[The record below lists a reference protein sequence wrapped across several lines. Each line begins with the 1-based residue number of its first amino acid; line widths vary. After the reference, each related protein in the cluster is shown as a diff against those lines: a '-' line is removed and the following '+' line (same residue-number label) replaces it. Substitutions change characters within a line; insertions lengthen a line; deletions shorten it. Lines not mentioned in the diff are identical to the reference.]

1 MRSLSVFVYH
11 AELNWT
17 LVEIAC
23 AISARLPGGQYD
35 PELYF
40 DHVGNPITKICNH
53 ENLPL

>member
-1 MRSLSVFVYH
+1 MRLFIVFVYH

-17 LVEIAC
+17 LVEIAY
-23 AISARLPGGQYD
+23 AISARLPGGRYD